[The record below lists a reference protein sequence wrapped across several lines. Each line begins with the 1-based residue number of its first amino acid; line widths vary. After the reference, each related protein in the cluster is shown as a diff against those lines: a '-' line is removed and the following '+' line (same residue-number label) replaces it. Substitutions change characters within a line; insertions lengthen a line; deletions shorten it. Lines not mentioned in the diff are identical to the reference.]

1 MKLITIIALVFA
13 AALTAGETRPLFT
26 IERSLNRNVVH
37 YEANLTLEGALDR
50 KDPVVAYWVMVEK
63 GGPREDLTM
72 LEKAKAYGF
81 KAEPAEEGKWIDLH
95 LKAIEAR
102 LVRVKQEGDAVWAE
116 TAFGK
121 QLCKLD
127 RIFIKSEGDKL
138 IPKVLSIDLYG
149 TDRKTGEPCRET
161 LPGD

>member
-1 MKLITIIALVFA
+1 MRTLPVLILAFA
-13 AALTAGETRPLFT
+13 AVICAGETRPLFT

-37 YEANLTLEGALDR
+37 YEASLA
-50 KDPVVAYWVMVEK
+50 KDGVINPKEPVIAYWIMVEK
-63 GGPREDLTM
+63 GGAREDLTM

-81 KAEPAEEGKWIDLH
+81 KVEAAGPGKGFDLY
-95 LKAIEAR
+95 LKAMEAR
-102 LVRVKQEGDAVWAE
+102 LVRVRQEGGAVWAE

-121 QLCKLD
+121 RLCKLE

-149 TDRKTGEPCRET
+149 TDRKTGEACRET
-161 LPGD
+161 IPGD

>member
-1 MKLITIIALVFA
+1 MRTLTAMILTCA
-13 AALTAGETRPLFT
+13 AALCAGETRPLFT

-37 YEANLTLEGALDR
+37 YEANLATDGALDA
-50 KDPVVAYWVMVEK
+50 KAPVIAYWIMVEK
-63 GGPREDLTM
+63 GGAREDLTM

-81 KAEPAEEGKWIDLH
+81 KVAAAGSGKGFDLY
-95 LKAIEAR
+95 LKAMEAR

-127 RIFIKSEGDKL
+127 KIFIRSEGDKL

-161 LPGD
+161 FPGE